1 MAWGET
7 ARARAGQRSEGEM
20 HTRRASTYSALH
32 VFTSSGFARM
42 ISFVHA
48 FRIDGSAG
56 GTAICSAEKMRCSI
70 VWCGARESGA
80 EWWDEREGGREGKI
94 EGVSVWLSEQRNDA
108 RRYAD
113 LNVFR
118 PDKKL
123 DE

>member
-70 VWCGARESGA
+70 VWCGARVVWSGGMR
-80 EWWDEREGGREGKI
+80 EREEERGRSK
-94 EGVSVWLSEQRNDA
+94 V
-108 RRYAD
+108 
-113 LNVFR
+113 
-118 PDKKL
+118 
-123 DE
+123 